1 MICDFKKLGL
11 TAMSAAMV
19 LTSAAATP
27 KYIFLYIGDGMGMGP
42 AMATEMYNRQVLGN
56 DTPITMMQFPVA
68 GFCMT
73 YSASS
78 PVTDSAAAGTAL
90 STGAKTK
97 NGMLGMG
104 PDTIPVYSIASVLK
118 AKGYGI
124 GDITSV
130 APDDATP
137 GAFYAHVP
145 HRSMT
150 YEIGVQAAE
159 SGFEF
164 IGGAGWRTPAKEGM
178 PSLMETFADHGVK
191 MIFGPDSASCIGDSK
206 RVVMV
211 NHWGTNPNNIGYA
224 IDSIPGN
231 LTLPF
236 LTEQCLDH
244 LKRVSPDA
252 FFMMVEGGS
261 IDHALHANDGGAA
274 IKETLNFNE
283 SLEVAYNFY
292 KQHPDE
298 TLIVVTAD
306 HDTGGMTIG
315 NPFLGYN
322 ARLNLIDYQ
331 KASKEEF
338 QNLVKAMA
346 KEGMLP
352 SWDEMKGILTDTFG
366 FWQGVPVTEK
376 QEAAL
381 KKKFD
386 DTLASR
392 HSDDQKT
399 LYANF
404 NGFVAEVFKVLNDAA
419 GIGFVATSHTGNPVP
434 VFAVGVGADQFKNLN
449 NNIEIPAKILR
460 IVEGK

>member
-1 MICDFKKLGL
+1 MICDIKKAGL
-11 TAMSAAMV
+11 TIISAAMV
-19 LTSAAATP
+19 MTSAAATP

-90 STGAKTK
+90 STGTKTK

-104 PDTIPVYSIASVLK
+104 PDTIPVYSIASTLK

-145 HRSMT
+145 SRNMT

-164 IGGAGWRTPAKEGM
+164 IGGAGWRTPAKEGK
-178 PSLMETFADHGVK
+178 PSLMDVFADNGVK
-191 MIFGPDSASCIGDSK
+191 MIFGPDSAQHIGDSK
-206 RVVMV
+206 RVAMV
-211 NHWGTNPNNIGYA
+211 NHWGSSPHNVGYT
-224 IDSIPGN
+224 IDSIPNN
-231 LTLPF
+231 LTLPY

-252 FFMMVEGGS
+252 FFMMVEGGN

-283 SLEVAYNFY
+283 ALEVAYDFY

-322 ARLNLIDYQ
+322 ARLQLIDYQ

-338 QNLVKAMA
+338 QNRMKALVKD
-346 KEGMLP
+346 GDINT
-352 SWDEMKGILTDTFG
+352 WDEMKSILTQTFG

-376 QEAAL
+376 QEASLKSKFEDTVAL
-381 KKKFD
+381 
-386 DTLASR
+386 R
-392 HSDDQKT
+392 HSDEQKT

-404 NGFVAEVFKVLNDAA
+404 SGFVAEVYKVLNDAA

-434 VFAVGVGADQFKNLN
+434 VFAVGVGADRFKSLN
-449 NNIEIPAKILR
+449 NNTEIPSKILR